1 MEFFFPIKKILS
13 DFLNE
18 CDFFLKIQKHET
30 VLKNKLLSFC
40 F

>member
-18 CDFFLKIQKHET
+18 CDFFKNSET
-30 VLKNKLLSFC
+30 RDSSEK
-40 F
+40 